1 MKLEGTQTIRS
12 LSFKE
17 TGIIS
22 ALLILTLFRPAFA
35 QSNLTLLGQL
45 NPFPGNNRYGD
56 VWGEGNYA
64 YIGSYNGTGIMI
76 IDISNP
82 ASPIMVGHYNPPTG
96 GRFQDVVVIN
106 GIGYFSSENNGG
118 VYIVD
123 LRDPANPR
131 MLSQITPER
140 NGYPYVHE
148 LFVADGVLYEAD
160 SRTNRVKVFDVTTP
174 ENPIFVRD
182 IMTTDPRFIHAIVVV
197 NRRLYTSGWGGR
209 TDIYD
214 VSSILKEGP
223 RLLGFVETGPSSH
236 SSWVSSDGKLLA
248 SARETLNGDLGLFD
262 ISDPANPKTLTK
274 LSAQSLGISAFSPH
288 NPYIVGNLLFVS
300 WYQAGLVVLDISNPS
315 QPKLVGIYDT
325 HAGEIN
331 GFEGCW
337 GVYPF
342 LGLDRVLL
350 SDMDGGLFIVDSTAA
365 ITGPKNVSAA
375 SYSISAIAGRSIVAV
390 FGNNLAPVSQ
400 IADTIPLPTSL
411 AGVSVQ
417 VQDSAGIVRLA
428 PLFLVTPGQI
438 NYQIPGGTA
447 PGPATVNVTSS
458 EGLPRVG
465 VMIVARSAPSLFTK
479 DQSGK
484 GEVVAID
491 AFTLTGA
498 PFNAK
503 SPDGRPNVIAIF
515 GTGLGEDATDVDNNV
530 SASVRITVGGQ
541 PVPVLYAGPAPGL
554 IGSNQF
560 NLMLPEGITSGSHE
574 LVVSRNGVSSNVV
587 SLTIR

>member
-1 MKLEGTQTIRS
+1 MESG
-12 LSFKE
+12 KE
-17 TGIIS
+17 TGKKTGIIA
-22 ALLILTLFRPAFA
+22 ALLILTLYTPAVA
-35 QSNLTLLGQL
+35 QSSLTLLGQL

-82 ASPIMVGHYNPPTG
+82 ASPILVGHYNPPIG

-118 VYIVD
+118 VHIVD

-131 MLSQITPER
+131 MLSQITPEK

-174 ENPIFVRD
+174 ENPVFVRD
-182 IMTTDPRFIHAIVVV
+182 IITTDPRFIHAIVVV
-197 NRRLYTSGWGGR
+197 NNRLYTSGWGGR

-214 VSSILKEGP
+214 VGSILNEGP
-223 RLLGFVETGPSSH
+223 RLLGVVETGSSSH
-236 SSWVSSDGKLLA
+236 SSWVSSDGKLLV

-262 ISDPANPKTLTK
+262 VSDPANPRTLTK
-274 LSAQSLGISAFSPH
+274 VTAQSLGINAFSPH

-300 WYQAGLVVLDISNPS
+300 WYQAGLVVLDITNPS
-315 QPKLVGIYDT
+315 QPKLAGIYDT

-365 ITGPKNVSAA
+365 IIGPKTVSAA
-375 SYSISAIAGRSIVAV
+375 SYSVSAIAGRSIVAV
-390 FGNNLAPVSQ
+390 FGNNLAPFTEV
-400 IADTIPLPTSL
+400 ADTIPLPTSL

-417 VQDSAGIVRLA
+417 VQDSAGINRPA

-438 NYQIPGGTA
+438 NYQIPYGTA
-447 PGPATVNVTSS
+447 PGPATIYLTSS
-458 EGLPRVG
+458 GGPTQTG
-465 VMIVARSAPSLFTK
+465 VIIVTRSAPSLFTK
-479 DQSGK
+479 DQSGR

-491 AFTLTGA
+491 AFTFAGS
-498 PFNAK
+498 PFNAQGQ
-503 SPDGRPNVIAIF
+503 DGGPNVIAMF

-530 SASVRITVGGQ
+530 SASVQIKIDGQ

-554 IGSNQF
+554 IGLNQF
-560 NLMLPEGITSGSHE
+560 NLMLPQGITSGAHE
-574 LVVSRNGVSSNVV
+574 LVVSRNGVTSNVV
-587 SLTIR
+587 AITIR

>member
-1 MKLEGTQTIRS
+1 VRYLS
-12 LSFKE
+12 FSFKE
-17 TGIIS
+17 AGIIA
-22 ALLILTLFRPAFA
+22 ALLILTLYAPAFA
-35 QSNLTLLGQL
+35 QSNLTLLAQL

-76 IDISNP
+76 IDISSP
-82 ASPIMVGHYNPPTG
+82 ASPKMVGYYNPPTG

-118 VYIVD
+118 VHIVD
-123 LRDPANPR
+123 LHDPINPR
-131 MLSQITPER
+131 MLSQITPEK

-174 ENPIFVRD
+174 ENPVFVQD
-182 IMTTDPRFIHAIVVV
+182 IVTTDPRFIHAIVVV
-197 NRRLYTSGWGGR
+197 NGRLYTSGWDGR

-214 VSSILKEGP
+214 VSSILKEGA
-223 RLLGFVETGPSSH
+223 RLLGVVETGTSSH

-248 SARETLNGDLGLFD
+248 SARETLNGDIGLFD
-262 ISDPANPKTLTK
+262 ISDPANNRPLIKIT
-274 LSAQSLGISAFSPH
+274 AQSLGISAFSPH
-288 NPYIVGNLLFVS
+288 NPYIVGNLLFIS
-300 WYQAGLVVLDISNPS
+300 WYQAGLIILDITNPT
-315 QPKLVGIYDT
+315 QPKLVGKYDT
-325 HAGEIN
+325 HAGDVN
-331 GFEGCW
+331 GFDGCW

-365 ITGPKNVSAA
+365 IAGPKSVSAA
-375 SYSISAIAGRSIVAV
+375 SYSVSAIAGRSIVAV
-390 FGNNLAPVSQ
+390 FGNNLAPVTQ
-400 IADTIPLPTSL
+400 VADTVPLPTSL

-428 PLFLVTPGQI
+428 PLFLITPGQI
-438 NYQIPGGTA
+438 NYQTPEGTA
-447 PGPATVNVTSS
+447 PGPATVHITNSD
-458 EGLPRVG
+458 GLAQTG

-484 GEVVAID
+484 GEVVALD
-491 AFTLTGA
+491 AFTFTGA
-498 PFNAK
+498 PYNAK

-515 GTGLGEDATDVDNNV
+515 GTGLGEDATDVENNV
-530 SASVRITVGGQ
+530 SVSVQITIDGQ
-541 PVPVLYAGPAPGL
+541 PVPVLYAGPAPAL
-554 IGSNQF
+554 IGLNQF
-560 NLMLPEGITSGSHE
+560 NLMLPEGIMSGQHE
-574 LVVSRNGVSSNVV
+574 LVVSRNGVASNVV
-587 SLTIR
+587 SITVR